1 MERVAFTLQIKGGYE
16 EEYDRRHHAVW
27 PELMKEMD
35 ESGVHRTYIY
45 REATTAF
52 VFMETEDYRRCAE
65 FLSRAPASRRW
76 EEYMAPILEQGAG
89 EPYDPDEAWPSGL
102 PEVFRWESP
111 RARSLTRGLT
121 VAGAMPVSGSTWSF
135 VGATLREA
143 AEIYR
148 ALGIETVD
156 LIAVPGDPDTPQLAS
171 EQILLQPRKL
181 ARQILNLGAP
191 VSNLNYNFAANFHE
205 RAINHKAARVR
216 KQNREDYRS
225 VIEFCRACRIPSVTV
240 LPGIVQ
246 EEWTREQAL
255 AVAAEELNHMSAISR
270 KAGVTTTFEAH
281 VGSILESPLDTL
293 SFMQANPELKL
304 TLDYGHFI
312 CLGYAQEQVDPLVPY
327 TAHFHLRQ
335 AAPKKLQ
342 ARWDEGTLDFTGIIG
357 KLASANYTGFLS
369 LEYEH
374 MEGWMDLDQADV
386 FTETVKLR
394 NLLRSLA

>member
-1 MERVAFTLQIKGGYE
+1 MERVAFTLQIKKGYE
-16 EEYDRRHHAVW
+16 EEYDRRHLAVW
-27 PELMKEMD
+27 PELMEEMD
-35 ESGVHRTYIY
+35 GSGIHRTCIY

-52 VFMETEDYRRCAE
+52 VYLETEDYRRCAE

-89 EPYDPDEAWPSGL
+89 EPYDPDQAWPSSL
-102 PEVFRWESP
+102 PEVFHWEST
-111 RARSLTRGLT
+111 RSRTRTGGLT
-121 VAGAMPVSGSTWSF
+121 VAGTMPVSGSTWSF
-135 VGATLREA
+135 VGATLPEA
-143 AEIYR
+143 VQIYG
-148 ALGIETVD
+148 ALGIGTVD
-156 LIAVPGDPDTPQLAS
+156 LLAVPGHPESPQLVS
-171 EQILLQPRKL
+171 EQILRRPREP
-181 ARQILNLGAP
+181 ARQILDLSVP
-191 VSNLNYNFAANFHE
+191 ISNLNYNFAANFQE
-205 RAINHKAARVR
+205 RAINHKDARVR
-216 KQNREDYRS
+216 RRNREDYGS

-240 LPGIVQ
+240 LPGVVQ
-246 EEWTREQAL
+246 EGWTREKAL
-255 AVAAEELNHMSAISR
+255 AVAAEELSHMSARSR
-270 KAGVTTTFEAH
+270 KEGVTTTFEAH

-293 SFMQANPELKL
+293 SFMEANPELKL

-342 ARWDEGTLDFTGIIG
+342 ARWDEGTLDFTGIVG